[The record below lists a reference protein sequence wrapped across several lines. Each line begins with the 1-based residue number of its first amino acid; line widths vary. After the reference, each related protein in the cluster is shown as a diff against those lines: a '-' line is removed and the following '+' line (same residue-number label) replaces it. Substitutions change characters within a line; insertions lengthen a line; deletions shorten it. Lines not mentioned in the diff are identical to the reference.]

1 MKRFLKYSLIGAI
14 VLLAG
19 FVVLALRQYVIPT
32 PSMKGTLPVDSRI
45 LVYTLFPS
53 IDRNDIIAFHWPA
66 DTVHAKISNKTQFI
80 SRCIATKGEQVKI
93 TNGEVF
99 VNGRKQ
105 KTPKKIQYYYNIALN
120 DAPYSERFFQ
130 KRGFKPRDDFSY
142 FPSNKTLQIF
152 AQPQAI
158 QEIQQ
163 ALKSSNI
170 RVTRI
175 TNKANEWNPT
185 VFPQHKAFPWNT
197 DYFGPVKVPQ
207 KGLKLPVTA
216 KNLILYGK
224 LIQKFEGHQQVEI
237 QTDQL
242 TINGQVIKTYT
253 FQQDY
258 YFVLGDNRY
267 NAMDSRYW
275 GFVPRDHIAGK
286 LLVKL

>member
-1 MKRFLKYSLIGAI
+1 MKRFLKYSLIGTI

-19 FVVLALRQYVIPT
+19 FVILALRQYVIPT
-32 PSMKGTLPVDSRI
+32 PAMKGTLPVDSRI

-53 IDRNDIIAFHWPA
+53 IERNDIIAFHSPT
-66 DTVHAKISNKTQFI
+66 DTVHTKISNKTQFI
-80 SRCIATKGEQVKI
+80 FRCIATEGEQVKI

-105 KTPKKIQYYYNIALN
+105 KAPEKIQYYYNIALN

-130 KRGFKPRDDFSY
+130 KRGFKSRDDFSY

-163 ALKSSNI
+163 ALKSNSI

-175 TNKANEWNPT
+175 RDKANKWNPM
-185 VFPQHKAFPWNT
+185 VFPKHEAFPWNA
-197 DYFGPVKVPQ
+197 DHFGPVKVPK
-207 KGLKLPVTA
+207 KGLKLPITA

-224 LIQKFEGHQQVEI
+224 LIQKHEGHQQVEI
-237 QTDQL
+237 QSDQL
-242 TINGQVIKTYT
+242 AINGRVIKTYT

-275 GFVPRDHIAGK
+275 GFVPRDHVAGK
-286 LLVKL
+286 LLLKL